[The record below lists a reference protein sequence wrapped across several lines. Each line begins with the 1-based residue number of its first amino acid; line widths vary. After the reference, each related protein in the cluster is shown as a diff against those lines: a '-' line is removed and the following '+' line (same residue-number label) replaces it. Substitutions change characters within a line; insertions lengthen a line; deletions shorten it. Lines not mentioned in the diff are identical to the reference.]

1 MKETDYY
8 LISHEMDLETEDEYI
23 FMEDITEGIIVSVNN
38 NDIIFP
44 QPEMVESDDFI
55 LIN

>member
-1 MKETDYY
+1 
-8 LISHEMDLETEDEYI
+8 MDLETEDEYI